1 MKLEDA
7 LQKIIRKY
15 GTVILG
21 EKRLVFLLD
30 DYRAFSDYP
39 AVRPIMKVI
48 AEAGYGKELCEALE
62 IHDMEFVITSDELK
76 ETLAEKHGFRKDLAD
91 YAVGCISLVTVYSRF

>member
-48 AEAGYGKELCEALE
+48 AEEGYGKELCEALE

-76 ETLAEKHGFRKDLAD
+76 ETLAETHGFRKDLAD